1 MNSFIKNLKGDKG
14 IWSFVALLALLS
26 FMPVFSASSN
36 LAYARLGSGNTLSFL
51 IKHFVLVVIGMFII
65 YQVQK
70 IPYHFYRGISRIA
83 LPFIWALL
91 AFTLFKGTEIG
102 GANASRWI
110 EVPFVGLSFQPSTL
124 AFLVLMIYVARYLA
138 KYNDQQQTFKA
149 SLLDLWTPVALTLMF
164 ILPANFSTAALMF
177 SMVVML
183 VFVGKYAMK
192 YIAAVIGIG
201 FAALLLFFLIG
212 KAFPSPLTSRV
223 NTWESRI
230 ERFFNDE
237 KKDPDEIYQVERAKT
252 AIATGGFRG
261 LGPGKSVQRNFLP
274 QSSSDFIFAIIIEEF
289 GLFGGVTLL
298 AIYLLLFIRFLIAS
312 QKATTLFGKFLV
324 IGLGF
329 PLIFQAL
336 INMGVAVSLL
346 PVTGQTLPL
355 ISSGGT
361 SMWMTCIALGII
373 INVTKKDEEIALEIA
388 EKEKRE
394 AALQK
399 LIDKQLEDDL
409 KEQEAENQISDNEVM
424 KDRNADFENDFEDD
438 FSIEESVNPMNA
450 VRNKK

>member
-1 MNSFIKNLKGDKG
+1 
-14 IWSFVALLALLS
+14 
-26 FMPVFSASSN
+26 
-36 LAYARLGSGNTLSFL
+36 
-51 IKHFVLVVIGMFII
+51 MF
-65 YQVQK
+65 
-70 IPYHFYRGISRIA
+70 A
-83 LPFIWALL
+83 
-91 AFTLFKGTEIG
+91 
-102 GANASRWI
+102 
-110 EVPFVGLSFQPSTL
+110 
-124 AFLVLMIYVARYLA
+124 
-138 KYNDQQQTFKA
+138 
-149 SLLDLWTPVALTLMF
+149 
-164 ILPANFSTAALMF
+164 
-177 SMVVML
+177 MVVML

-192 YIAAVIGIG
+192 YIATVIGIG
-201 FAALLLFFLIG
+201 LAALLLFFLIG

-223 NTWESRI
+223 NTWESRV

-252 AIATGGFRG
+252 AIATGGFQG

-274 QSSSDFIFAIIIEEF
+274 QSSSDFIFAIIIEEW

-298 AIYLLLFIRFLIAS
+298 VIYLLLFIRFLIAS

-373 INVTKKDEEIALEIA
+373 INVTKKDEEIAAEVA
-388 EKEKRE
+388 EKEMRD

-409 KEQEAENQISDNEVM
+409 KEQDVENQILENEN
-424 KDRNADFENDFEDD
+424 RNEIEVENEND

-450 VRNKK
+450 VKNKK

>member
-14 IWSFVALLALLS
+14 IWSFVALLALVS

-51 IKHFVLVVIGMFII
+51 IKHFVLVIIGMFII

-138 KYNDQQQTFKA
+138 KYNDQPQTFKA

-177 SMVVML
+177 AMVVML

-192 YIAAVIGIG
+192 YIATVMGIG

-223 NTWESRI
+223 NTWENRI
-230 ERFFNDE
+230 ERFLNDE

-252 AIATGGFRG
+252 AIATGGFQG

-274 QSSSDFIFAIIIEEF
+274 QSSSDFIFAIIIEEW
-289 GLFGGVTLL
+289 GLFGGVSLL
-298 AIYLLLFIRFLIAS
+298 IIYLLLFIRFLIAS

-373 INVTKKDEEIALEIA
+373 INVTKKDEEIAIELA

-409 KEQEAENQISDNEVM
+409 KEQEAENQI
-424 KDRNADFENDFEDD
+424 FENERNVEVENEND

-450 VRNKK
+450 VKNKK

>member
-1 MNSFIKNLKGDKG
+1 L
-14 IWSFVALLALLS
+14 W
-26 FMPVFSASSN
+26 
-36 LAYARLGSGNTLSFL
+36 
-51 IKHFVLVVIGMFII
+51 
-65 YQVQK
+65 
-70 IPYHFYRGISRIA
+70 
-83 LPFIWALL
+83 LP
-91 AFTLFKGTEIG
+91 
-102 GANASRWI
+102 
-110 EVPFVGLSFQPSTL
+110 VGLTL
-124 AFLVLMIYVARYLA
+124 I
-138 KYNDQQQTFKA
+138 
-149 SLLDLWTPVALTLMF
+149 F

-177 SMVVML
+177 AMVVML

-201 FAALLLFFLIG
+201 FATLLLFFLVG
-212 KAFPSPLTSRV
+212 KAFPSSLTSRV
-223 NTWESRI
+223 NTWENRV

-252 AIATGGFRG
+252 AIATGGFQG

-274 QSSSDFIFAIIIEEF
+274 QSSSDFIFAIIIEEW
-289 GLFGGVTLL
+289 GLFGGVFLL
-298 AIYLLLFIRFLIAS
+298 VIYLLLFVRFLIAS
-312 QKATTLFGKFLV
+312 QKATTLFGKFLI

-329 PLIFQAL
+329 PMIFQAL

-388 EKEKRE
+388 DKEMRE
-394 AALQK
+394 MALQK

-409 KEQEAENQISDNEVM
+409 KEQEAEKLMIQDQEGMDFLNQD
-424 KDRNADFENDFEDD
+424 ENKTIVAEDD
-438 FSIEESVNPMNA
+438 FSIEERVHPMEA
-450 VRNKK
+450 VKYKK